1 MLQRSFS
8 HVFLIQERN
17 SPTQDELK
25 LHYITLENIDE
36 LLKDDESVEETNSS
50 DDDDF
55 CSNNEGY

>member
-36 LLKDDESVEETNSS
+36 LLKDDESV
-50 DDDDF
+50 
-55 CSNNEGY
+55 